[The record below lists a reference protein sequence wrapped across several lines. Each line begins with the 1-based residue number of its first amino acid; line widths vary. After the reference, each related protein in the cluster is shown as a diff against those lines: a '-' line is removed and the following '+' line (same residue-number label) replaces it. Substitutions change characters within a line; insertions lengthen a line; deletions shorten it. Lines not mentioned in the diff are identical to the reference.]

1 MSVLP
6 TLGRLMLADFRER
19 VRRHSFLVTL
29 GFTVFAA
36 YLFLPPNHA
45 SYATL
50 NLAGHRGLYNSAWV
64 GSLVAMLSV
73 TFLSLAGFY
82 LVKNAV
88 EHDRRTGVG
97 QILAAT
103 PLPTPLY
110 LCGKLASNFA
120 VLASM
125 VAVLVVTAA
134 VMQLVRGEDRHIEV
148 LALVSPFLTV
158 TLPIMALVASLAVG
172 FEAVPWLRG
181 GLGNLV
187 YFIFW
192 MSTLSLSAAGRAT
205 DILGSRVVITQ
216 MQEACVR
223 AYPDYPAGGAL
234 AMGFNIKTH
243 GVWDLQTFVWEGAK
257 WPPAALA
264 QRALYLALALTI
276 PLAASLIF
284 DRFDAAPQAVR
295 PGKSRPAMA
304 RDRRDRSRRP
314 RGSEGGEAIAGQA
327 APIAGVPRLVPV
339 ALPAVAA
346 AGSRSRLGGLI
357 AAELR
362 IMLKGLSRWWLLV
375 VLVLTVLS
383 LFVPLVGVKQ
393 FVVPIALVWPVL
405 RWSPMGTRE
414 REYRTDALLFSA
426 PRPVTR
432 LLVAQWLAGAA
443 LALLVSGGAL
453 VRFAIVVATGG
464 EWGSLAALIV
474 AVAFVPSMALAFG
487 TWSGSGKLFEVL
499 YLILWYMG
507 PMNRIPVLDFV
518 GVTQP
523 GSGAAPVVSFL
534 LVTVVLAALAV
545 AGRRRQLA
553 R

>member
-1 MSVLP
+1 MSGLLA
-6 TLGRLMLADFRER
+6 LGRLMRADFLER

-36 YLFLPPNHA
+36 YLFLPPNH
-45 SYATL
+45 STYATL
-50 NLAGHRGLYNSAWV
+50 NLSGHRGIYNSAWV

-73 TFLSLAGFY
+73 TFLALAGFY

-88 EHDRRTGVG
+88 ERDRRTGVG

-103 PLPTPLY
+103 PLPTPVY
-110 LCGKLASNFA
+110 LLAKLASNFA

-134 VMQLVRGEDRHIEV
+134 VMQLVRGEDTHIDL
-148 LALVSPFLTV
+148 LALVGPFFTV
-158 TLPIMALVASLAVG
+158 TLPVMALVAALAVG
-172 FEAVPWLRG
+172 FEAVPGLRG
-181 GLGNLV
+181 GLGNVV

-192 MSTLSLSAAGRAT
+192 MTTLSLSAAHPGRGT
-205 DILGSRVVITQ
+205 DILGSEVIITQ
-216 MQEACVR
+216 MQQACVQ
-223 AYPDYPAGGAL
+223 AYPDYHPGEM
-234 AMGFNIKTH
+234 AMGFNIKSH
-243 GVWDLQTFVWEGAK
+243 GVWDLETFVWQGAV

-264 QRALYLALALTI
+264 TRALYLLLALAV
-276 PLAASLIF
+276 PLAAALVF
-284 DRFDAAPQAVR
+284 DRFDARTAGPQKRAPKPASPRRRARAAAAEPPPAV
-295 PGKSRPAMA
+295 
-304 RDRRDRSRRP
+304 
-314 RGSEGGEAIAGQA
+314 
-327 APIAGVPRLVPV
+327 APVPRLRPV
-339 ALPAVAA
+339 LADVAGLMQARAPA
-346 AGSRSRLGGLI
+346 GRRSRLGGLI

-362 IMLKGLSRWWLLV
+362 ITLKGLSRWWLLV
-375 VLVLTVLS
+375 VLALTALS
-383 LFVPLVGVKQ
+383 LFVPLAGVKQ
-393 FVVPIALVWPVL
+393 FVAPIALVWPVL

-414 REYRTDALLFSA
+414 REFRTDALLFSA

-432 LLVAQWLAGAA
+432 LLVAQWVAGAA

-453 VRFAIVVATGG
+453 IRFAAVGAAGN
-464 EWGSLAALIV
+464 EWGSFAALIV
-474 AVAFVPSMALAFG
+474 AVGFIPSLALAFG
-487 TWSGSGKLFEVL
+487 IWSGSGKLFEVL

-523 GSGAAPVVSFL
+523 GSGAGPVVSFL
-534 LVTVVLAALAV
+534 VAGVLFAAFAV